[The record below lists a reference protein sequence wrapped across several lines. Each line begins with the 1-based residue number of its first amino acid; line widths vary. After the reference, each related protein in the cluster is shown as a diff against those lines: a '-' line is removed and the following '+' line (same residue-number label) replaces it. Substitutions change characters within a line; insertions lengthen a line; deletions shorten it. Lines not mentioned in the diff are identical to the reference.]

1 MNFRVIL
8 LVFVIFIFAAG
19 FGFMSYSESLGVP
32 LKQAYNDGK
41 VTVVQNTT
49 AGTVP
54 HLVTVQN
61 NGTRPVQVQKG
72 DILRSNS
79 SQDVVVAEDKSV
91 PQNSVTNVN
100 VYCFEPVQK
109 AVAGAKLQPSA
120 TASSQIKKIIDN
132 SNPSDIQNATAAQL
146 QIWVIVSGGN
156 LNIYTGEP
164 AALVSTQGIT
174 FSKLR
179 QELSDAKSSVMTT
192 FGVTSDGLKTL
203 AGNTTSSGTGL
214 NGITDWLKSSFGI

>member
-8 LVFVIFIFAAG
+8 LVFVIFIFATG
-19 FGFMSYSESLGVP
+19 FGFMSYSESLGLP
-32 LKQAYNDGK
+32 LKQAYNEGK

-54 HLVTVQN
+54 HLITIHN
-61 NGTRPVQVQKG
+61 NGTKPLKVQKG
-72 DILRSNS
+72 DILKSNS

-100 VYCFEPVQK
+100 VYCFEPAQK
-109 AVAGAKLQPSA
+109 AVAGAKLQPFS
-120 TASSQIKKIIDN
+120 TASSQIKEIIDA

-146 QIWVIVSGGN
+146 QIWVVVSGGN
-156 LNIYTGEP
+156 LNIYSGEP
-164 AALVSTQGIT
+164 AALVDTQGIT

-179 QELSDAKSSVMTT
+179 QGLSDAKSSAMAK
-192 FGVTSDGLKTL
+192 FSVTSDGLESL
-203 AGNTTSSGTGL
+203 AGNSTSSGADL
-214 NGITDWLKSSFGI
+214 NILDWLKSSFGI